1 MTLAMELAG
10 HPCEKRSVRR
20 IDNFRFAAL
29 ADVHRLFMKYD
40 TNQSNAD
47 NAAAR
52 LRQYL
57 HMVIALVC
65 ILVAWFQI
73 SSGVFHFVLSVVK
86 STPQSDYAEWAMWE
100 FMFGFGVASVA
111 TLFASREQFL
121 ALAWV
126 RRTFQYSLIA
136 SIVLF
141 GVPLLFA
148 TLSWLLDKWK

>member
-111 TLFASREQFL
+111 TLFASRVQFL
-121 ALAWV
+121 AIVWV
-126 RRTFQYSLIA
+126 RRAFLYSLIA

-141 GVPLLFA
+141 SVPLLIG
-148 TLSWLLDKWK
+148 TLSLLLGK